1 MASCLQKS
9 RILIGLSTTH
19 AVSYVE
25 RAGLSETAVAANLH
39 GRSRPLSSARQY
51 RMSREPTR
59 DWVFLWPAVLS
70 LLLLLGLA
78 LIAGVH
84 ALVGMD
90 VRSGSGEQG
99 IEHRIDGARS
109 GYPSVSRDTWTSL

>member
-39 GRSRPLSSARQY
+39 GRSRPLSSARHF
-51 RMSREPTR
+51 RM
-59 DWVFLWPAVLS
+59 VAALAVHGS
-70 LLLLLGLA
+70 S
-78 LIAGVH
+78 
-84 ALVGMD
+84 
-90 VRSGSGEQG
+90 VRS
-99 IEHRIDGARS
+99 
-109 GYPSVSRDTWTSL
+109 

>member
-1 MASCLQKS
+1 MGS
-9 RILIGLSTTH
+9 RFR
-19 AVSYVE
+19 AVYALLALTLVVW
-25 RAGLSETAVAANLH
+25 AF
-39 GRSRPLSSARQY
+39 
-51 RMSREPTR
+51 M
-59 DWVFLWPAVLS
+59 WPAVLP

-90 VRSGSGEQG
+90 VRSGSGGQG

-109 GYPSVSRDTWTSL
+109 RYPSVSRDTWTSL

>member
-1 MASCLQKS
+1 MGS
-9 RILIGLSTTH
+9 RFRALYVLLALTLVVWTF
-19 AVSYVE
+19 VSP
-25 RAGLSETAVAANLH
+25 AAL
-39 GRSRPLSSARQY
+39 P
-51 RMSREPTR
+51 
-59 DWVFLWPAVLS
+59 

-90 VRSGSGEQG
+90 VRSGSGAQG

-109 GYPSVSRDTWTSL
+109 RYSSPSRDTWTSL

>member
-1 MASCLQKS
+1 MRHS
-9 RILIGLSTTH
+9 
-19 AVSYVE
+19 
-25 RAGLSETAVAANLH
+25 VAT
-39 GRSRPLSSARQY
+39 SKRQY